1 MLALEWMLPSA
12 SWSLAQVPHCH
23 RPACC
28 LHLAQACCVAWTRR
42 QCDTRLG
49 LPGCTWPMA
58 WPCAPR
64 PPCLWAPVPAGA
76 RPLAL
81 PGGLGAAICARP
93 LVWGCRLG
101 ALGCHRGRLSA
112 PGLTKLK
119 PLTSQP
125 GGPSMVGLA
134 PFRIPARSANH
145 SFLARSAN
153 GWALHRRHVCGY
165 KRSILVLCMGGVQA
179 PHGPPPPFLLHARVR
194 CKRALGVNSKCGAPI
209 YINFL
214 FRLIYESNITSS
226 GDV

>member
-1 MLALEWMLPSA
+1 MHVAHDAALGAPGPLP
-12 SWSLAQVPHCH
+12 
-23 RPACC
+23 
-28 LHLAQACCVAWTRR
+28 
-42 QCDTRLG
+42 LG
-49 LPGCTWPMA
+49 
-58 WPCAPR
+58 PCACWGPALG
-64 PPCLWAPVPAGA
+64 PPGRAG
-76 RPLAL
+76 
-81 PGGLGAAICARP
+81 GGDRRP

-214 FRLIYESNITSS
+214 FRLIYESNILMPHPPVTSETDERLVETFDRKRGSLKLLRGNSYLS
-226 GDV
+226 G